1 MGQKLFDIFT
11 LSHLLGGFLA
21 YNFRLTFL
29 ESNIIHIIYEI
40 LDDKMHT
47 DSLFVK
53 IVTRVH
59 KLKKGKTPDALVNSI
74 TDQIAFILGY
84 YIGKTMFPKPL
95 YERKYWYVLF
105 LYPSFGT
112 YGFWKLRKY
121 LVSLGIDRKYL

>member
-21 YNFRLTFL
+21 YNTRLTLL
-29 ESNIIHIIYEI
+29 ESNMLHIIYEI
-40 LDDKMHT
+40 LDDKLHT

-53 IVTRVH
+53 IVTRAH
-59 KLKKGKTPDALVNSI
+59 KLKKGKEPDTLINNI
-74 TDQIAFILGY
+74 TDHLAMILGY

-95 YERKYWYVLF
+95 YERKYWYLLF

-112 YGFWKLRKY
+112 YGFWKLRK
-121 LVSLGIDRKYL
+121 LDQGLGFK